1 MKHVECTVHTIS
13 MLVCMNIHTA
23 AVWVGIMKARVLR
36 VCAWCVCMC
45 VCVCVCV
52 YYSISHDSACVSRQE
67 VVVIISASLN
77 LFACS
82 CSSAV

>member
-1 MKHVECTVHTIS
+1 MRNVHTVS

-45 VCVCVCV
+45 VCVCV

-67 VVVIISASLN
+67 VVVIIDASLN
-77 LFACS
+77 LFVCS